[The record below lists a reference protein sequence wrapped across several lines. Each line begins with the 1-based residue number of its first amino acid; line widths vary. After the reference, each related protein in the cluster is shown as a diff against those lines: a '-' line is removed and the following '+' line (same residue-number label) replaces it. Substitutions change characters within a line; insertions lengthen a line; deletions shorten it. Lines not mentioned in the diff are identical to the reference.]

1 MVKLTQIVKDSANTY
16 TLTSIYV
23 NPKHIVFLSEDRNL
37 KRRLVEGQINLGLDK
52 NITFTRVKINESAHF
67 SEIVVVGT
75 PEMIESKIFSSK
87 RKILRG

>member
-23 NPKHIVFLSEDRNL
+23 NPKHIVFLSEDRSL